1 MIKIG
6 RIIGSYGKFYYI
18 GYYDKIMKDTYYM
31 SSQIATLLNLDVDQL
46 NEMFSGQGGIN
57 DNGLYQFT
65 NIDDARRAKE
75 ELENVI
81 LMNTIVGF
89 EF

>member
-1 MIKIG
+1 
-6 RIIGSYGKFYYI
+6 
-18 GYYDKIMKDTYYM
+18 M
-31 SSQIATLLNLDVDQL
+31 SSQIAAMLNLDVDQL
-46 NEMFSGQGGIN
+46 NEMLSGQGAIE
-57 DNGLYQFT
+57 DNGSYYFT
-65 NIDDARRAKE
+65 SIEDVRRAKE